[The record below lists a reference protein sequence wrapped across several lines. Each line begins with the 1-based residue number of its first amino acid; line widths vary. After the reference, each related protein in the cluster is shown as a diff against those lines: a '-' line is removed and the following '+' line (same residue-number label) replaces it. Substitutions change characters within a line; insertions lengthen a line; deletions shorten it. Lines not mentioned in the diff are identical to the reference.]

1 MLPVLIGAACT
12 CALIAMVSFILYA
25 RARMKEQESAEA
37 YYERIHYFSLF
48 LLFALGVIIM
58 FYLSKYSD

>member
-12 CALIAMVSFILYA
+12 CALMAIVTFVLYV

-37 YYERIHYFSLF
+37 FYQRIHYIFLF

-58 FYLSKYSD
+58 LYLGEYSD

>member
-12 CALIAMVSFILYA
+12 CALVAIISFVLYT
-25 RARMKEQESAEA
+25 RARMKEQEKAEA

-58 FYLSKYSD
+58 FYLGEHSD

>member
-12 CALIAMVSFILYA
+12 CALISIVSFVLYA

-37 YYERIHYFSLF
+37 FYQRIHYFSLF
-48 LLFALGVIIM
+48 LLFALGVVIM
-58 FYLSKYSD
+58 FYMGEHSD